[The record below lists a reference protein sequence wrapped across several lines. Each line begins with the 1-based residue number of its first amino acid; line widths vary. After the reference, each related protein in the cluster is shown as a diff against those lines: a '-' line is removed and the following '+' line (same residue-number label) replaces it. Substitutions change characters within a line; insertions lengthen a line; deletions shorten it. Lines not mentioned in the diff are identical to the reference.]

1 MLFNP
6 IVPLHFQRDTWQMID
21 WVTIG
26 VIVVAGIVF
35 WPSEVFSHQF
45 HFKISSTKNNAL
57 YDEVA
62 EELQANT
69 MVPGLWTK
77 AFAEAGGQMDRARAL
92 YIKYRV
98 AQLAHEAGERLR
110 HEQRATREA
119 ARQQA
124 ATEHVKQRAATEAAR
139 QRAILGWRNFAY
151 GGLAGICG
159 VVTLTSGL
167 LTFFGVSFAFG
178 DQTGQVPDIVGV
190 VMAAVFGFLTVLGSF
205 LTWKCFKAVK
215 SVTPRPPPAVAPPG

>member
-26 VIVVAGIVF
+26 VIVVAGIIF

-69 MVPGLWTK
+69 MVTGLWTK